1 MNMKKLEYI
10 LLGLLVGFA
19 MGACSSD
26 DENAGVVD
34 PVFPESQ
41 SYEIIPDQVCEIS
54 FEASTEWRVTTDKQ
68 WLKFIDETGK
78 FQSLTGKA
86 GKQTVRVTATNGALG
101 FTDDKAQVKLTMG
114 GKTQTI
120 AEMNRAAKERVAKM
134 YTVKGSDIIEI
145 NEFVDKT
152 FNRTEQIGFEAN
164 FDWKID
170 MASLPGWILSEGAES
185 SLIENLCGEA
195 GQTISHNRMGSINIK
210 LEERYK
216 DLSGY
221 ITIRDIESDYTCQFP
236 VSAPGI
242 EAGQIMWIGQVVNLR
257 RGITWNDKGKKL
269 ILDPGSGDVISVT
282 DELAACH
289 VVIRDNDFEYRFMEW
304 DPIERTAKEVPA
316 EDIWVEVEKEGGV
329 LTLKAKENTNI
340 DVRKMVLFLV
350 PKNTEVDYDSHF
362 TKYNGTFNFN
372 TKGYGIELNQY
383 GAITFKVWKQ
393 INSMK
398 YEYMAEATKAANAE
412 AIAENLGLENADNI
426 FEYSFTKEQWD
437 MSERLHI
444 TPLGMISWHGKFE
457 LFDENYKS
465 LGTSAI
471 KWAASCGN
479 GNVYDEAYKAYPSI
493 KFENRI
499 PFADIT
505 DDCLYIVI
513 RDNNDKDLGTFVIR
527 KNNEATIK

>member
-1 MNMKKLEYI
+1 
-10 LLGLLVGFA
+10 
-19 MGACSSD
+19 
-26 DENAGVVD
+26 
-34 PVFPESQ
+34 
-41 SYEIIPDQVCEIS
+41 
-54 FEASTEWRVTTDKQ
+54 
-68 WLKFIDETGK
+68 
-78 FQSLTGKA
+78 
-86 GKQTVRVTATNGALG
+86 
-101 FTDDKAQVKLTMG
+101 
-114 GKTQTI
+114 
-120 AEMNRAAKERVAKM
+120 
-134 YTVKGSDIIEI
+134 
-145 NEFVDKT
+145 
-152 FNRTEQIGFEAN
+152 
-164 FDWKID
+164 
-170 MASLPGWILSEGAES
+170 
-185 SLIENLCGEA
+185 
-195 GQTISHNRMGSINIK
+195 
-210 LEERYK
+210 
-216 DLSGY
+216 
-221 ITIRDIESDYTCQFP
+221 
-236 VSAPGI
+236 
-242 EAGQIMWIGQVVNLR
+242 MWIGQVVNLR

-437 MSERLHI
+437 MSERLSHYNR
-444 TPLGMISWHGKFE
+444 LG
-457 LFDENYKS
+457 
-465 LGTSAI
+465 
-471 KWAASCGN
+471 
-479 GNVYDEAYKAYPSI
+479 
-493 KFENRI
+493 
-499 PFADIT
+499 
-505 DDCLYIVI
+505 
-513 RDNNDKDLGTFVIR
+513 
-527 KNNEATIK
+527 